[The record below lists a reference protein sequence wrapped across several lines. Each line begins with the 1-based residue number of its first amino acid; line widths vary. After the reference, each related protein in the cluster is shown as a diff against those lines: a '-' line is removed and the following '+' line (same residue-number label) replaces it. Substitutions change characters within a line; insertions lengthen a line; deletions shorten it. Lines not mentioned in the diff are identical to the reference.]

1 MKTKKMTGPTQD
13 VEDVKI
19 EPMDIDEDE
28 LITKT
33 TCVTKTYFRRAG
45 EITPRRTSSVR
56 EQIF

>member
-19 EPMDIDEDE
+19 EAMDIDEDE
-28 LITKT
+28 LITKKL
-33 TCVTKTYFRRAG
+33 VTKTYFRRAG